1 MKKNISIKILLLIAF
16 FTLASSARIDAQSAP
31 AVLKKAAQKLRTASG
46 VSCDFSIRQDQGNM
60 SGTLKAKG
68 SKFAITTPAAST
80 WYDGKTMWTANAR
93 TKETTVTTPTAS
105 EICET
110 NPLSYINGYES
121 QYRIGFS
128 RRKEKGKYLVV
139 LNPKQKNTG
148 IRGVEIDLDA
158 KTLLPVHIYIRTQ
171 SGQLTSVAVKNVRTG
186 SALAESTFTYPASKM
201 SGYEVVDL
209 R

>member
-1 MKKNISIKILLLIAF
+1 MKKNICIKAFLLIAF
-16 FTLASSARIDAQSAP
+16 FAFATTAANAQSAP
-31 AVLKKAAQKLRTASG
+31 AVLKKAAQKLRSSSG
-46 VSCDFSIRQDQGNM
+46 VSCDFSIKQDQGTI

-68 SKFAITTPAAST
+68 SKFVITTPAAST

-148 IRGVEIDLDA
+148 IRGVEIDLDT

-171 SGQLTSVAVKNVRTG
+171 SGQLTSVAVRNVRTG
-186 SALAESTFTYPASKM
+186 AGIAESTFTYPASKM